1 MQAVKLGVSVL
12 DELLPEG
19 VLRSSLISVEGEPG
33 TGKSAIVTEI
43 AYRFTQRGEP
53 AIMVCME
60 DTALSAAQRILALG
74 FDLARSLEGG
84 LVLLDCFS
92 YRIEE
97 RLREVKLSPS
107 VSRLRE
113 AISGNT
119 VYLSKPGRPED
130 VWRAVIAEA
139 ESRGMAERGAV
150 VLDSITEF
158 LTRVD
163 PAVLLES
170 MKELR
175 ADLCKGLIVPVFYTM
190 HFGVF
195 DNYRSIM
202 ECFTDGIID
211 LRFDPNAMKMGILS
225 KQVRVRRMSGV
236 RHLTKWV
243 SFSIAKGEGAIRV
256 GV

>member
-1 MQAVKLGVSVL
+1 ML

-19 VLRSSLISVEGEPG
+19 VLRSSLISVQGEPG
-33 TGKSAIVTEI
+33 TGKSAIVAEV

-60 DTALSAAQRILALG
+60 DTALSAAQRILTLG
-74 FDLARSLEGG
+74 FDLTKALEGG
-84 LVLLDCFS
+84 LVFLDCFS

-97 RLREVKLSPS
+97 RIRRARLSPS

-113 AISGNT
+113 AISGST
-119 VYLSKPGRPED
+119 VYVGKPRGPED
-130 VWRAVIAEA
+130 VWRAVLMEV
-139 ESRGMAERGAV
+139 ESRGVAERGAV

-163 PAVLLES
+163 PVVLLES

-175 ADLCKGLIVPVFYTM
+175 ADLCKGLMVPVFYTM

-195 DNYRSIM
+195 DEYRSIM

-211 LRFDPNAMKMGILS
+211 LRFDPKGMKMGILA

-243 SFSIAKGEGAIRV
+243 SFEIVRGEGAV
-256 GV
+256 KV